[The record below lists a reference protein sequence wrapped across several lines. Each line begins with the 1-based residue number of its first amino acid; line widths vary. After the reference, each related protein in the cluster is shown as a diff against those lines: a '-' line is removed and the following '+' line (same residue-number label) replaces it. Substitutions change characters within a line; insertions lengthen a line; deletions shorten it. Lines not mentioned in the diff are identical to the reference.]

1 MIRRPPRS
9 TRKESSAA
17 SDVYKRQTKHQED
30 QSKSAQK
37 KARRIPH
44 KSRHRHKRHRPEK
57 SSRRDTGDNYE
68 TQRRQNAMRKL
79 EAQLEKGEE
88 VWGNDMYFEKVL
100 SQKDE

>member
-1 MIRRPPRS
+1 METLRKMVES
-9 TRKESSAA
+9 TAT
-17 SDVYKRQTKHQED
+17 YNKRVTKHQED